1 MKKLL
6 ITFLIGVACTTAF
19 LPSLHSTAS
28 CMSITNHSA
37 PTSKDYYKDRAA
49 VHITDLKDEFSILT
63 SSGINDVDFLNS
75 EIAVL
80 RTTIYIS
87 ALIQS
92 YITDEQLIDLAEEI
106 VQQNSGIIRE
116 SRILID
122 KLSISEKSN
131 STNHENY
138 VKSSKEITDAL
149 FTNLSKINPDES
161 DSLTYINQVQ
171 YLIEASKSLANLINK
186 STENNIIKEMAEDII
201 NNADNNLE
209 TITEIKPAF
218 N

>member
-6 ITFLIGVACTTAF
+6 IILLVGVTCTTVF
-19 LPSLHSTAS
+19 LPSLHSAAL
-28 CMSITNHSA
+28 CKGIATNSA
-37 PTSKDYYKDRAA
+37 PAAKDSYKDRAA
-49 VHITDLKDEFSILT
+49 VHIEDLKDEFSLLT

-106 VQQNSGIIRE
+106 IQENSGIIRE

-122 KLSISEKSN
+122 KLSAAEKSDAAA
-131 STNHENY
+131 SENY
-138 VKSSKEITDAL
+138 TKASKEITNAI
-149 FTNLSKINPDES
+149 FTNLNKINPDES
-161 DSLTYINQVQ
+161 DSLTYINQLQ
-171 YLIEASKSLANLINK
+171 YLIEASKALANLINK
-186 STENNIIKEMAEDII
+186 STTNNLIKEIAENII

-218 N
+218 K

>member
-37 PTSKDYYKDRAA
+37 PASKDYYKDRAA

-131 STNHENY
+131 STNNENY

-186 STENNIIKEMAEDII
+186 STENNIIKEMTEDII